1 MAEKCSPLMDG
12 ILSEAESS
20 SGQSAAEDLLVK
32 EGRAAASLK
41 KRLRDLLN
49 EEGSS
54 SDEELVMRK
63 GRGQERETTR
73 AQRRK
78 IRRLETRVDALERKN
93 SRLEDLLVNKLAALI
108 SRLSQ
113 RGERD
118 PLGNE
123 TSGRPAACNCRC
135 ACHPETSA
143 DKATT
148 STEPNGNATPALPEV
163 DEQEPHTSAAPAPP
177 RVDKQD
183 LNGNT
188 APDLPEVDGQVCL
201 GGGVYIPGDRWRRL
215 LGQPKDS
222 LFCREA
228 LRLLWS
234 ESDLKD
240 RSVTG
245 QPCRRF
251 RKSGGLQGKKALS
264 PVKLRAVA
272 KAYAVFVKKVPSEE
286 PTSQRLNKMN
296 RHIANMIRDLNK
308 MRPKPATCSCLQ
320 GSS

>member
-20 SGQSAAEDLLVK
+20 SGQSAAEDLSVK

-54 SDEELVMRK
+54 SDEELLMRK

-93 SRLEDLLVNKLAALI
+93 SRLEDLLVNKLGTLASGADA
-108 SRLSQ
+108 S
-113 RGERD
+113 GE
-118 PLGNE
+118 PFQVFVVP
-123 TSGRPAACNCRC
+123 SGTDQQAVTAC
-135 ACHPETSA
+135 A

-188 APDLPEVDGQVCL
+188 APDLPEVDGQ
-201 GGGVYIPGDRWRRL
+201 
-215 LGQPKDS
+215 
-222 LFCREA
+222 
-228 LRLLWS
+228 
-234 ESDLKD
+234 
-240 RSVTG
+240 
-245 QPCRRF
+245 
-251 RKSGGLQGKKALS
+251 
-264 PVKLRAVA
+264 
-272 KAYAVFVKKVPSEE
+272 
-286 PTSQRLNKMN
+286 
-296 RHIANMIRDLNK
+296 
-308 MRPKPATCSCLQ
+308 
-320 GSS
+320 

>member
-1 MAEKCSPLMDG
+1 MTAGALELPRNPTRFLSATQVWPVQRMAEKCSPLMDG

-188 APDLPEVDGQVCL
+188 APDLPEVDGQ
-201 GGGVYIPGDRWRRL
+201 I
-215 LGQPKDS
+215 
-222 LFCREA
+222 
-228 LRLLWS
+228 
-234 ESDLKD
+234 
-240 RSVTG
+240 
-245 QPCRRF
+245 
-251 RKSGGLQGKKALS
+251 
-264 PVKLRAVA
+264 
-272 KAYAVFVKKVPSEE
+272 
-286 PTSQRLNKMN
+286 
-296 RHIANMIRDLNK
+296 K
-308 MRPKPATCSCLQ
+308 MRTIIVCGYVCCRSNDGRNRLEWYSLVRRGLALGRRQKAMKFSSSC
-320 GSS
+320 